1 MPHVPDHA
9 THDPELVAA
18 YAAGDATGPDLASA
32 TELVASCTE
41 CADLHRDLRAIATAL
56 PELPPAV
63 RPRDFRIT
71 PEQAAS
77 LQPSGW
83 RGVLAAFAS
92 PRFKLAA
99 PLGTGLAAA
108 GLAGLLLA
116 NPGGL
121 AHPASTGGT
130 SGEAPIAAATSAT
143 KDATASDA
151 SGAVSAPAAA
161 SPPAVAPVPAPAAS
175 LAAASAAAS
184 SAPGAGQPDGN
195 TDIQAAGPA
204 LGTSP
209 DADGGGAAGAQPA
222 VSPGREIAAGAVP
235 APQGSTD
242 ATAVPSAPATAPAGT
257 SPWVLVSAVLL
268 LVGVSLLVLRFAARS
283 IARG

>member
-1 MPHVPDHA
+1 MPHIPDHA

-32 TELVASCTE
+32 AELVASCTE
-41 CADLHRDLRAIATAL
+41 CADLHRDLRAIASAL

-121 AHPASTGGT
+121 QPTSSGGA
-130 SGEAPIAAATSAT
+130 GAEAPIAAASSAT
-143 KDATASDA
+143 RDAAASDA
-151 SGAVSAPAAA
+151 SGAFSAPAAA
-161 SPPAVAPVPAPAAS
+161 SPPAVAPLPAPG
-175 LAAASAAAS
+175 AASAAAS
-184 SAPGAGQPDGN
+184 AASAAPAAGQPDGN

-209 DADGGGAAGAQPA
+209 DANSGGAAGAQPA
-222 VSPGREIAAGAVP
+222 ASPGKEIAAGAFP

-242 ATAVPSAPATAPAGT
+242 ATAVPAAPATASPGM
-257 SPWVLVSAVLL
+257 SPWVLVSAALL
-268 LVGVSLLVLRFAARS
+268 LVGVLLLVLRFAARS
-283 IARG
+283 IARH

>member
-121 AHPASTGGT
+121 AHPASTGGAVDGT
-130 SGEAPIAAATSAT
+130 GSAAAQVPVEALPDDTST
-143 KDATASDA
+143 GAS
-151 SGAVSAPAAA
+151 AAA
-161 SPPAVAPVPAPAAS
+161 SGPLVLAP
-175 LAAASAAAS
+175 AASAAAS
-184 SAPGAGQPDGN
+184 GPAAMAPAASAAASHVPGGLAPAGGAPSPEAATDIRGSTAEGGTPASPGDAGRVEIKRSDDAFAAAPDAAPISAPAD
-195 TDIQAAGPA
+195 
-204 LGTSP
+204 TSP
-209 DADGGGAAGAQPA
+209 L
-222 VSPGREIAAGAVP
+222 VLIAAGLIVV
-235 APQGSTD
+235 G
-242 ATAVPSAPATAPAGT
+242 
-257 SPWVLVSAVLL
+257 VLL
-268 LVGVSLLVLRFAARS
+268 VALRLGARL
-283 IARG
+283 IA

>member
-1 MPHVPDHA
+1 MPHIPDHA

-41 CADLHRDLRAIATAL
+41 CADLHRDLRAIASAL

-116 NPGGL
+116 SPGAV
-121 AHPASTGGT
+121 AHPASTGSTVDGAGSAAQVPVEAVPDDT
-130 SGEAPIAAATSAT
+130 STG
-143 KDATASDA
+143 AS
-151 SGAVSAPAAA
+151 AAA
-161 SPPAVAPVPAPAAS
+161 SGPLALAP
-175 LAAASAAAS
+175 AASAAAS
-184 SAPGAGQPDGN
+184 GPAAIAPAASAAASHVPGALAPEAGSPSPQTG
-195 TDIQAAGPA
+195 TDIRGSTAEGGPPASPGDAGRIEIKSSDDAFAAA
-204 LGTSP
+204 P
-209 DADGGGAAGAQPA
+209 DAAPITAPPDNTPL
-222 VSPGREIAAGAVP
+222 VLIAAGLIVV
-235 APQGSTD
+235 G
-242 ATAVPSAPATAPAGT
+242 
-257 SPWVLVSAVLL
+257 VLL
-268 LVGVSLLVLRFAARS
+268 VVLRLGARLV
-283 IARG
+283 A

>member
-1 MPHVPDHA
+1 MPHIPDHQ

-18 YAAGDATGPDLASA
+18 YAAGDATGPDLATA
-32 TELVASCTE
+32 TELVASCTA
-41 CADLHRDLRAIATAL
+41 CADLHRDLRAIASAL

-116 NPGGL
+116 SPGGL
-121 AHPASTGGT
+121 QPAASGGAVDGTG
-130 SGEAPIAAATSAT
+130 AAAQVPVEALPDDTSAG
-143 KDATASDA
+143 AS
-151 SGAVSAPAAA
+151 AAA
-161 SPPAVAPVPAPAAS
+161 SGPLVLAP
-175 LAAASAAAS
+175 AASAAAS
-184 SAPGAGQPDGN
+184 GPAAIAPAASAAASQVLGALAPEGGPPSPEAASNIRGSAAEGGTPASGDAGRIEIKSSDDAFAAAPDAAPLAPPPDN
-195 TDIQAAGPA
+195 TPLVVVAAG
-204 LGTSP
+204 
-209 DADGGGAAGAQPA
+209 
-222 VSPGREIAAGAVP
+222 
-235 APQGSTD
+235 
-242 ATAVPSAPATAPAGT
+242 
-257 SPWVLVSAVLL
+257 LVVVGVLL
-268 LVGVSLLVLRFAARS
+268 VALRFGARL
-283 IARG
+283 IA